1 MGNSRILS
9 SLQGAWG
16 IIVLHFSTADNI
28 LISKFVVDTIH
39 PVSSRNSA
47 QTMSTEE
54 FSFLRNVPIFA
65 DLEDKELERIARLG
79 TRQKYKKGNLVV
91 LEKESGAALFVI
103 VSGKVKVV
111 RTDEEGR
118 EVILSM
124 FGPGEFF
131 GEMSLLDGLARSA
144 SVVAVSKAELFMI
157 HRRDFLET
165 MHQFPAIAIALL
177 AELAMRLRKADMQI
191 KSLSLKDAA
200 GRVANVLLILSDDV
214 GVFRK
219 GKVEIDDLPLQ
230 QDLANMA
237 GTSRETV
244 SRMLHQFV
252 REGSIQLKGNKLTI
266 SDYEAFRKKHL

>member
-1 MGNSRILS
+1 MS
-9 SLQGAWG
+9 S
-16 IIVLHFSTADNI
+16 D
-28 LISKFVVDTIH
+28 
-39 PVSSRNSA
+39 
-47 QTMSTEE
+47 E

-65 DLEDKELERIARLG
+65 DLEEKELEKIAKLG
-79 TRQKYKKGNLVV
+79 TRQKYKRGNVVV
-91 LEKESGAALFVI
+91 LEKESGASLFAI

-131 GEMSLLDGLARSA
+131 GEMALLDGMARSA
-144 SVVAVSKAELFMI
+144 SVVALSKAELFMI
-157 HRRDFLET
+157 HRRDFLESL
-165 MHQFPAIAIALL
+165 HEFPTIAIALL
-177 AELAMRLRKADMQI
+177 AEMAMRLRKADMQI

-200 GRVANVLLILSDDV
+200 GRVANVLLILADDI

-230 QDLANMA
+230 QDIANMA

-244 SRMLHQFV
+244 SRMLHEFV
-252 REGSIQLKGNKLTI
+252 REGSIQLQGNSLTI
-266 SDYEAFRKKHL
+266 NDYEAFRKTHL

>member
-1 MGNSRILS
+1 MS
-9 SLQGAWG
+9 S
-16 IIVLHFSTADNI
+16 
-28 LISKFVVDTIH
+28 
-39 PVSSRNSA
+39 
-47 QTMSTEE
+47 EE
-54 FSFLRNVPIFA
+54 YHFLRNVPIFA
-65 DLEDKELERIARLG
+65 DLDDKELDRIAKLG
-79 TRQKYKKGNLVV
+79 TRQKYKRGNIVV
-91 LEKESGAALFVI
+91 LEKESGAALFAI
-103 VSGKVKVV
+103 ISGKVKVV

-144 SVVAVSKAELFMI
+144 SVVAISKAELFMI
-157 HRRDFLET
+157 HRRDFLESL
-165 MHQFPAIAIALL
+165 HQFPAIAIALL
-177 AELAMRLRKADMQI
+177 AEMAMRLRKADMQI

-200 GRVANVLLILSDDV
+200 GRVANVLLILADDV

-230 QDLANMA
+230 QDVANMA

-252 REGSIQLKGNKLTI
+252 REGSILMKGNRLTI
-266 SDYEAFRKKHL
+266 NDYEAFRKKHL